1 MTNPLN
7 AYLQNAFGYRIDGA
21 NITGVQN
28 AVTAVI
34 GHLTGYTANFNFF
47 RDGSLQP
54 AGTPR
59 KREFRT
65 EEYGFYA
72 QDVWKFSRNLT
83 ITAGLRYELSRP
95 VYETS
100 GYEVKPNISLSEY
113 FERRAVGA
121 GFGTPYN
128 QPIVLDLSGAV
139 NGKSSLYKWD
149 KNNFQPRFAVAWSP
163 NFGKT
168 KRNLFDWLFGANNE
182 SVIRGGFAV
191 TNDHLAPLLIIRY
204 GNAQGSAGFTSSPQV
219 RNVYNLTDTIAPPFT
234 GFDQTVRNLRNLQ
247 LPNGNMIF
255 PFQAPNRISPTTV
268 ELGFDENLISPINY
282 NWNLTYERA
291 LPAGL
296 IVSVSY
302 LGRKARNLLQARDAA
317 AIADFVDTQSGT
329 DWFTA
334 ATQLEVLRQQGA
346 PVSQIQQIPY
356 FANLF
361 PANLSALLTCP
372 AGYNQTQ
379 AVYSLVF
386 TGAGGCGAGIDW
398 TNVQSRLSRLSS
410 RFPGEHIFYQPQ
422 YGAYAAW
429 SSIGK
434 SVYQG
439 LTFTVRQR
447 LGTRLTMD
455 FNYTFSKSSDD
466 GSSLQTASLQVATT
480 LNRAGFIINPFRQED
495 SYAASDFD
503 MRHIVNANAIFKLPV
518 GHGEPIFSNLNK
530 FANLFLGGWQLT
542 GIFRYNSGL
551 PISAPTDNGAATN
564 RNIKS
569 YTTRTADV
577 QTCPI
582 RGGSL
587 FGCNT
592 SEAYS
597 SFRNAYP
604 GETGERNVF
613 CLPGYWVVDLGLGKT
628 FHLPWENH
636 KLQFRWEVFNL
647 ANTQKMGSINLAD
660 YKVGLDPQNAAQTPA
675 NFSNFTAIQ
684 GQPRSM
690 QFVLRYSF

>member
-1 MTNPLN
+1 MTRAAFTSFGDSTDNAISFTGVYSPRMFARSFSPVDSVHNITDDVSVVWRAHTFQFGTNIQSTRSRQQTFLRSFDTAATNAAFYTEGGNSVTNPIN
-7 AYLQNAFGYRIDGA
+7 AYLQNAFGYQIDGT
-21 NITGVQN
+21 NITNIQN

-65 EEYGFYA
+65 EEYGFYV
-72 QDVWKFSRNLT
+72 QDIWKLSRNLT

-121 GFGTPYN
+121 GIGTPYN

-204 GNAQGSAGFTSSPQV
+204 GNAQGSAGFASSPQV

-247 LPNGNMIF
+247 LPNGNLIF

-317 AIADFVDTQSGT
+317 AIADFFDTQSGT

-410 RFPGEHIFYQPQ
+410 RFPGNIFFISRNT
-422 YGAYAAW
+422 A
-429 SSIGK
+429 
-434 SVYQG
+434 
-439 LTFTVRQR
+439 LTR
-447 LGTRLTMD
+447 LGVRLE
-455 FNYTFSKSSDD
+455 NP
-466 GSSLQTASLQVATT
+466 
-480 LNRAGFIINPFRQED
+480 IIK
-495 SYAASDFD
+495 A
-503 MRHIVNANAIFKLPV
+503 
-518 GHGEPIFSNLNK
+518 
-530 FANLFLGGWQLT
+530 
-542 GIFRYNSGL
+542 
-551 PISAPTDNGAATN
+551 
-564 RNIKS
+564 
-569 YTTRTADV
+569 
-577 QTCPI
+577 
-582 RGGSL
+582 
-587 FGCNT
+587 
-592 SEAYS
+592 
-597 SFRNAYP
+597 
-604 GETGERNVF
+604 
-613 CLPGYWVVDLGLGKT
+613 
-628 FHLPWENH
+628 
-636 KLQFRWEVFNL
+636 
-647 ANTQKMGSINLAD
+647 
-660 YKVGLDPQNAAQTPA
+660 
-675 NFSNFTAIQ
+675 
-684 GQPRSM
+684 
-690 QFVLRYSF
+690 